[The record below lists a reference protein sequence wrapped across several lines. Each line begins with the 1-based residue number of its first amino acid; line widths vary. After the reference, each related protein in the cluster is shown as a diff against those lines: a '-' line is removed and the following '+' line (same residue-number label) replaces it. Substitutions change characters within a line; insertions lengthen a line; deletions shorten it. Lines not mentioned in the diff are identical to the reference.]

1 LRQAVAAMKK
11 DSLLV
16 QTATARAS
24 AHYMPPFFTV
34 FSLPADQDRAVLR
47 AGVIVYEEAANQGLV
62 PAEVAILWELD
73 CENGRQRV
81 LESISFATH
90 GEAPNVDTVPSSWSY
105 FAPHSMGEDMQ
116 TLLCDKK
123 LTAPDN
129 TPATQKPTS

>member
-1 LRQAVAAMKK
+1 MTK

-34 FSLPADQDRAVLR
+34 FSLPGDQDRAVLR

-62 PAEVAILWELD
+62 RAEVAILWELD

-90 GEAPNVDTVPSSWSY
+90 GKAPNVDTVPSSWSY

-129 TPATQKPTS
+129 TPVTQKPTS